1 MSEVPELKV
10 YVVDDDEGMRES
22 LCWLIESA
30 GYKVET
36 FISAGQFMALF
47 NQQWRGCLI
56 LDVRMPVISGLE
68 LQQQLNN
75 AGVLMPIIM
84 ISGFADVPTVVNA
97 MQAGAMDFLEKPFD
111 DNELLQRIDKA
122 LMQSRQQLELE
133 ERRGQFA
140 RLTDREKQ
148 ILESVKQGMSS
159 RKIAESLGISTKTV
173 ETHRANM
180 MHKLQVGSVAEL
192 VSKAWQAGI

>member
-1 MSEVPELKV
+1 VSEAPELKV

-30 GYKVET
+30 GHKVET
-36 FISAGQFMALF
+36 FVSAGQFMTLF
-47 NQQWRGCLI
+47 NPQWRGCLI

-75 AGVLMPIIM
+75 AGVLMPVIM

-122 LMQSRQQLELE
+122 LMQTRQQLELE

-159 RKIAESLGISTKTV
+159 RKIAEYLGISTKTV